1 MKLIRNATTTANPD
15 LRGRKHHFTIENAPA
30 AILEAMDDMLT
41 AAGWSNDGCPCY
53 DDGFGCGWW
62 IDLSD
67 VDQFKAAY
75 KEAKAGVKEF
85 MTKPV
90 APAEFEITIKGSVGV
105 DNLFHPGD
113 VVYCGSKLHM
123 KAVVTTLP
131 KIGDVIPA
139 TDLMGEYD
147 ARVKVREILNDC
159 PPRPAHL
166 QAARDAHHNE
176 LFSGFFNDRVK
187 PTEARKHE
195 LEDMSDDQIYVAFA
209 VAPVVSSDEIDA
221 AHSEALTMDAQM
233 MHDAWDNA
241 DEIGRLIELEYA
253 YDEALK
259 MDEEITFVREME
271 SLTAEQAMAYA
282 EQWAYSNADV
292 ATQELMIER
301 DHIEALSL
309 NDKVDTDLA
318 ILRSDIKGFRREH
331 TGARLKEVIDYA
343 IRHTFN
349 RIVKVYGVEIHRDS
363 FTDLARTPEQKA
375 FSGGM
380 KTGANTDITTPL
392 RIICDYM
399 QRFMRNN
406 KDAKLSEAK
415 QRLESKIVVFIN
427 DGYDEQHLRQA
438 LSSATSSHSREAFT
452 RAFDME
458 SFK

>member
-1 MKLIRNATTTANPD
+1 MKLIRNATTAANPD

-30 AILEAMDDMLT
+30 ATLEAMDDMLT

-62 IDLSD
+62 IDLSE

-85 MTKPV
+85 MAQPV

-209 VAPVVSSDEIDA
+209 VAPVVSSDEINA
-221 AHSEALTMDAQM
+221 AHSEALTMGAQM
-233 MHDAWDNA
+233 MQDAWDNA

-271 SLTAEQAMAYA
+271 SLTADQAMAYA
-282 EQWAYSNADV
+282 EQWAYSNADN
-292 ATQELMIER
+292 ATQELMLER

-318 ILRSDIKGFRREH
+318 ILRSDIQSFRREH
-331 TGARLKEVIDYA
+331 TGARLEQVIDYA

-349 RIVKVYGVEIHRDS
+349 RIVQLYGVEIHRD
-363 FTDLARTPEQKA
+363 FFADLARTPEQKA
-375 FSGGM
+375 FSGAM
-380 KTGANTDITTPL
+380 KADANTDISTPI
-392 RIICDYM
+392 RIISDYM

-415 QRLESKIVVFIN
+415 QRLESKIVLLID

-438 LSSATSSHSREAFT
+438 LSAAISSHTREAFLT
-452 RAFDME
+452 AI
-458 SFK
+458 KH

>member
-1 MKLIRNATTTANPD
+1 MKLIRNATTAANPD

-30 AILEAMDDMLT
+30 ATLEAMDDMLT

-85 MTKPV
+85 MAKSV

-195 LEDMSDDQIYVAFA
+195 LEDMNDDQIYVAFA
-209 VAPVVSSDEIDA
+209 VAPVVASDDIDA
-221 AHSEALTMDAQM
+221 AHSEALT
-233 MHDAWDNA
+233 
-241 DEIGRLIELEYA
+241 
-253 YDEALK
+253 

-282 EQWAYSNADV
+282 EQWAYCNADV

-318 ILRSDIKGFRREH
+318 ILRNDIKGFRREH
-331 TGARLKEVIDYA
+331 TGARLEEVIDYA

-349 RIVKVYGVEIHRDS
+349 RIVQVYGVEIHRDS

-438 LSSATSSHSREAFT
+438 LSAATSSHSREAFT
-452 RAFDME
+452 RAL
-458 SFK
+458 SAGCL

>member
-1 MKLIRNATTTANPD
+1 MKLIRNATTAANPD

-30 AILEAMDDMLT
+30 ATLEAMDDMLT

-85 MTKPV
+85 MAKPV

-195 LEDMSDDQIYVAFA
+195 LEDMNDDQIYVAFA
-209 VAPVVSSDEIDA
+209 VAPVVASDDIDA
-221 AHSEALTMDAQM
+221 AHSEALT
-233 MHDAWDNA
+233 
-241 DEIGRLIELEYA
+241 
-253 YDEALK
+253 

-282 EQWAYSNADV
+282 EQWAYCTADV

-309 NDKVDTDLA
+309 NDKADTDLA
-318 ILRSDIKGFRREH
+318 ILRNDIKGFRREH
-331 TGARLKEVIDYA
+331 TGARLEEVIDYA

-349 RIVKVYGVEIHRDS
+349 RIVQVYGVEIHRD
-363 FTDLARTPEQKA
+363 FFADLSSTPEQKA

-380 KTGANTDITTPL
+380 KAGANTDISTPL
-392 RIICDYM
+392 RIISDYM

-406 KDAKLSEAK
+406 KDAQLSEAK
-415 QRLESKIVVFIN
+415 QRIESKIVVFIN

-438 LSSATSSHSREAFT
+438 LSAATSSHSREAFT
-452 RAFDME
+452 RAI
-458 SFK
+458 SI

>member
-1 MKLIRNATTTANPD
+1 MKLIRNATTAANPD

-30 AILEAMDDMLT
+30 ATLEAMDNMLT
-41 AAGWSNDGCPCY
+41 AAGWNNDGCPCY

-62 IDLSD
+62 IDLSE
-67 VDQFKAAY
+67 VDQFKVAY

-85 MTKPV
+85 MAQPV

-176 LFSGFFNDRVK
+176 LYSGFFNDRVK

-209 VAPVVSSDEIDA
+209 VAPVVSSDEINA
-221 AHSEALTMDAQM
+221 AHS
-233 MHDAWDNA
+233 
-241 DEIGRLIELEYA
+241 
-253 YDEALK
+253 EALK

-271 SLTAEQAMAYA
+271 SLTAEQAMAYV
-282 EQWAYSNADV
+282 EQWAYSNADI
-292 ATQELMIER
+292 ATQKLMFER
-301 DHIEALSL
+301 DHIEALSI

-318 ILRSDIKGFRREH
+318 ILRSDIQSFRREH
-331 TGARLKEVIDYA
+331 TGARLEEVIDYA

-349 RIVKVYGVEIHRDS
+349 RIVQVYGVEIHRD
-363 FTDLARTPEQKA
+363 FFADLSSTPEQKA

-380 KTGANTDITTPL
+380 KAGANTDISTPL
-392 RIICDYM
+392 RIISDYM

-415 QRLESKIVVFIN
+415 QRLESKIVLLID

-438 LSSATSSHSREAFT
+438 LSAATSSHSREAFT
-452 RAFDME
+452 RAI
-458 SFK
+458 SI

>member
-1 MKLIRNATTTANPD
+1 MKLIRNATTAANPD

-30 AILEAMDDMLT
+30 ATLEAMDDMLT

-62 IDLSD
+62 IDLSE

-85 MTKPV
+85 MAQPV

-209 VAPVVSSDEIDA
+209 VAPVVSSDEINA
-221 AHSEALTMDAQM
+221 AHSEALTMGAQM
-233 MHDAWDNA
+233 MQDAWDNA

-271 SLTAEQAMAYA
+271 SLTADQAMAYA
-282 EQWAYSNADV
+282 EQWAYSNADN
-292 ATQELMIER
+292 ATQELMLER

-318 ILRSDIKGFRREH
+318 ILRSDIQSFRREH
-331 TGARLKEVIDYA
+331 TGARLEQVIDYA

-349 RIVKVYGVEIHRDS
+349 RIVQLYGVEIHRD
-363 FTDLARTPEQKA
+363 FFADLARTPEQKA
-375 FSGGM
+375 FSGAM
-380 KTGANTDITTPL
+380 KADANTDISTPI
-392 RIICDYM
+392 RIISDYM

-415 QRLESKIVVFIN
+415 QRLESKIVLLID

-438 LSSATSSHSREAFT
+438 LSAATSSHTREAFLT
-452 RAFDME
+452 AI
-458 SFK
+458 KH

>member
-1 MKLIRNATTTANPD
+1 MKLIRNATTAANPD

-30 AILEAMDDMLT
+30 PTLEAMDNMLT
-41 AAGWSNDGCPCY
+41 AVGWNNDGCPCY

-62 IDLSD
+62 IDLSE

-85 MTKPV
+85 MAQPV

-147 ARVKVREILNDC
+147 TRVKVREILNDC

-209 VAPVVSSDEIDA
+209 VAPVVSSDEINA

-233 MHDAWDNA
+233 IQDAWDNA

-271 SLTAEQAMAYA
+271 SLTADQAMAYA
-282 EQWAYSNADV
+282 EQWAYSNADN
-292 ATQELMIER
+292 ATQELMLER

-318 ILRSDIKGFRREH
+318 ILRSDIKGFHREH
-331 TGARLKEVIDYA
+331 TGARLEEVIDYA

-349 RIVKVYGVEIHRDS
+349 RIVQVYGVEIDRD
-363 FTDLARTPEQKA
+363 FFADLARTPEQKA

-380 KTGANTDITTPL
+380 KAGANTDISTPL
-392 RIICDYM
+392 RIISDYM

-415 QRLESKIVVFIN
+415 QRLESKIVLLIG
-427 DGYDEQHLRQA
+427 DGYDEQHLRHA
-438 LSSATSSHSREAFT
+438 LSAATSSHSREAFT
-452 RAFDME
+452 RAL
-458 SFK
+458 SVGCL